1 MCGLFAA
8 KTKRELVE
16 LAKSNIHRG
25 SRTHSVSTFNDGRL
39 TVQKYKGS
47 FDATNVPETADF
59 FIVHVQAPTGTSAKA
74 HPAVVGPIN
83 GECTYVWHNGILKD
97 VYMQN
102 QSFKEWDTQHI
113 AEHLRFERDL
123 NELDGSFA
131 CFSYDGKHSQLS
143 VFRNEISPM
152 FMNEDTNAFSSTK
165 TILTPYPIDPNKVFN
180 IDLKTFKMTV
190 SQEFKTLNNPYFFL

>member
-74 HPAVVGPIN
+74 HPASLIIHDDDVA
-83 GECTYVWHNGILKD
+83 YSSSVWHNGILKD
-97 VYMQN
+97 QYMAN
-102 QSFKEWDTQHI
+102 QTQSWDSRHI
-113 AEHLRFERDL
+113 AYAVEHDL
-123 NELDGSFA
+123 FDELDGTFA
-131 CFSYDGKHSQLS
+131 CFHFARGVLS
-143 VFRNEISPM
+143 AFRNEISPM
-152 FMNEDTNAFSSTK
+152 FTNEDTNAFSSTK
-165 TILTPYPIDPNKVFN
+165 TILTPYPIEPNKVFN
-180 IDLKTFKMTV
+180 IDMKTFKMTV